1 MSEDLAK
8 KHYLPV
14 ELSTLRAWII
24 AAICVN
30 MAIIPLE
37 WLRSG
42 DGAMLSILD
51 VAILVFLLMML
62 PEKEAKAKRDF
73 SILVAGIAMIS
84 AILRLATSKLVVF
97 DYWARAWLFIPAA
110 LALWWI
116 SSPHVSAWIS
126 GTMTTEGSERGLARN
141 SKLKPKL
148 SALGVHI
155 ILLHAVT
162 IVLIPVIWILDVAIS
177 PGNILGGDVFDQFS
191 SEHFTKVLGGEAFWI
206 WLRNSIIV
214 SIGTTLLG
222 LLLAVPAGYAFSRFK
237 FKGREPAMFS
247 FLLVQMF
254 PGIIILVPYFLVMKS
269 LGLLNSWLGLVL
281 AYSVTALPLCVWML
295 KGFFDTV
302 PRELE
307 EAALLDG
314 CTQPQVFRKVI
325 LPLSLPAVAVTA
337 LFSFLAAWN
346 EFLLALTFNTSNDMY
361 TLPVG
366 LASMISATGQAWGDF
381 AAASILVSIPV
392 VLLFII
398 FQRFLIEGL
407 SAGGVKG

>member
-1 MSEDLAK
+1 MSGDLAK
-8 KHYLPV
+8 KHYRPV
-14 ELSTLRAWII
+14 ELSILRTWII
-24 AAICVN
+24 TAIFVN
-30 MAIIPLE
+30 IAIIPIE
-37 WLRSG
+37 WLRTG

-51 VAILVFLLMML
+51 VAILVILLMMF
-62 PEKEAKAKRDF
+62 PEKQESAKRDF
-73 SILVAGIAMIS
+73 AILVAGVAMIS
-84 AILRLATSKLVVF
+84 AILRLATSDLVIF
-97 DYWARAWLFIPAA
+97 DYWARAWLLIPAA
-110 LALWWI
+110 ITIWWI
-116 SSPHVSAWIS
+116 SSPHVSAWVK
-126 GTMTTEGSERGLARN
+126 GTMTTENAAKGLARN
-141 SKLKPKL
+141 RNLAPKL

-155 ILLHAVT
+155 ILLHAVVL
-162 IVLIPVIWILDVAIS
+162 VLIPVIWILDIALS
-177 PGNILGGDVFDQFS
+177 PGNTLSGALFDQFS
-191 SEHFTKVLGGEAFWI
+191 TEHFSKILQGESFWI

-214 SIGTTLLG
+214 SVGTTILG
-222 LLLAVPAGYAFSRFK
+222 LALAIPAGYAFSRFK
-237 FKGREPAMFS
+237 FSGREPAMFS

-302 PRELE
+302 PKELE
-307 EAALLDG
+307 EAAILDG
-314 CTQPQVFRKVI
+314 CNQTQVFRKVI
-325 LPLSLPAVAVTA
+325 LPLSVPAIAVTA

-346 EFLLALTFNTSNDMY
+346 EFLLALTFNTSNEMY

-366 LASMISATGQAWGDF
+366 LASMISSTSQAWGDF

-392 VLLFII
+392 VLLFIL

>member
-1 MSEDLAK
+1 MSKDLAK
-8 KHYLPV
+8 KHYQPV
-14 ELSTLRAWII
+14 ELSTLRTWII
-24 AAICVN
+24 TAIFVN
-30 MAIIPLE
+30 IAIIPIE
-37 WLRSG
+37 WLRTG

-51 VAILVFLLMML
+51 VAILAMLLMMF
-62 PEKEAKAKRDF
+62 PEQQENAKRDF
-73 SILVAGIAMIS
+73 AILVAGIAMIS
-84 AILRLATSKLVVF
+84 AILRLGTSDLVIF
-97 DYWARAWLFIPAA
+97 DFWARAWLLIPAVITI
-110 LALWWI
+110 WWI
-116 SSPHVSAWIS
+116 SSPHVSAWVK
-126 GTMTTEGSERGLARN
+126 GTMTTESAAKGLARN
-141 SKLKPKL
+141 RQLAPKL

-155 ILLHAVT
+155 ILLHAVVL
-162 IVLIPVIWILDVAIS
+162 VLIPVIWILDIALS
-177 PGNILGGDVFDQFS
+177 PGNTLGSALFDQFS
-191 SEHFTKVLGGEAFWI
+191 TEHFSKILHGESFWV

-214 SIGTTLLG
+214 SVGTTILG
-222 LLLAVPAGYAFSRFK
+222 LALAIPAGYAFSRFK
-237 FKGREPAMFS
+237 FSGREPAMFS

-302 PRELE
+302 PKELE
-307 EAALLDG
+307 EAAILDG
-314 CTQPQVFRKVI
+314 CNQAQVFRKVI
-325 LPLSLPAVAVTA
+325 LPLSVPAIAVTA

-366 LASMISATGQAWGDF
+366 LASMISTTNQAWGDF

>member
-8 KHYLPV
+8 RHYRPV
-14 ELSTLRAWII
+14 ELSTLRTWII
-24 AAICVN
+24 TAIFVN
-30 MAIIPLE
+30 VAIIPIE
-37 WLRSG
+37 WLRTG

-51 VAILVFLLMML
+51 VAILAILLMMF
-62 PEKEAKAKRDF
+62 PEQQENAKRDF
-73 SILVAGIAMIS
+73 AILVAGVAMIS
-84 AILRLATSKLVVF
+84 AVLRLATSDLVIF
-97 DYWARAWLFIPAA
+97 DFWARGWLLIPAA
-110 LALWWI
+110 ISIWWI
-116 SSPHVSAWIS
+116 SSPHVSAWVK
-126 GTMTTEGSERGLARN
+126 GTMTTETAAKGLARN
-141 SKLKPKL
+141 RHLSPKL

-155 ILLHAVT
+155 ILLHAVVL
-162 IVLIPVIWILDVAIS
+162 VLIPVIWILDIALS
-177 PGNILGGDVFDQFS
+177 PGNTLGSALFDQFS
-191 SEHFTKVLGGEAFWI
+191 TEHFSKILHGESFWV

-214 SIGTTLLG
+214 SVGTTILG
-222 LLLAVPAGYAFSRFK
+222 LALAIPAGYAFSRFK
-237 FKGREPAMFS
+237 FSGREPAMFS

-295 KGFFDTV
+295 KGFFDTI
-302 PRELE
+302 PKELE
-307 EAALLDG
+307 EAAILDG
-314 CTQPQVFRKVI
+314 CNQAQVFRKVI
-325 LPLSLPAVAVTA
+325 LPLSIPAVAVTA

-346 EFLLALTFNTSNDMY
+346 EFLLALTFNTSNEMY

-366 LASMISATGQAWGDF
+366 LASMISSTSQAWGDF

-392 VLLFII
+392 VLLFIL

>member
-1 MSEDLAK
+1 MSKDLAK
-8 KHYLPV
+8 KHYQPV
-14 ELSTLRAWII
+14 ELSTLRTWII
-24 AAICVN
+24 TAIFVN
-30 MAIIPLE
+30 IAIIPIE
-37 WLRSG
+37 WLRTG

-51 VAILVFLLMML
+51 VAILAMLLMMF
-62 PEKEAKAKRDF
+62 PEQQENAKRDF
-73 SILVAGIAMIS
+73 AILVAGIAMIS
-84 AILRLATSKLVVF
+84 AILRLGTSDLVIF
-97 DYWARAWLFIPAA
+97 DFWARAWLLIPAVITI
-110 LALWWI
+110 WWI
-116 SSPHVSAWIS
+116 SSPHVSACVK
-126 GTMTTEGSERGLARN
+126 GTMTTESAAKGLARN
-141 SKLKPKL
+141 RQLAPKL

-155 ILLHAVT
+155 ILLHAVVL
-162 IVLIPVIWILDVAIS
+162 VLIPVIWILDIALS
-177 PGNILGGDVFDQFS
+177 PGNTLGSALFDQFS
-191 SEHFTKVLGGEAFWI
+191 TEHFSKILHGESFWV

-214 SIGTTLLG
+214 SVGTTILG
-222 LLLAVPAGYAFSRFK
+222 LALAIPAGYAFSRFK
-237 FKGREPAMFS
+237 FSGREPAMFS

-302 PRELE
+302 PKELE
-307 EAALLDG
+307 EAAILDG
-314 CTQPQVFRKVI
+314 CNQAQVFRKVI
-325 LPLSLPAVAVTA
+325 LPLSVPAIAVTA

-366 LASMISATGQAWGDF
+366 LASMISTTNQAWGDF

>member
-8 KHYLPV
+8 KHYRPV
-14 ELSTLRAWII
+14 ELSTLRTWII
-24 AAICVN
+24 TAIFVN
-30 MAIIPLE
+30 IAIIPIE
-37 WLRSG
+37 WLRTG

-51 VAILVFLLMML
+51 VAILVILLMMF
-62 PEKEAKAKRDF
+62 PEKQESAKRDF
-73 SILVAGIAMIS
+73 AILVGGVAMIS
-84 AILRLATSKLVVF
+84 AILRLATSDLVIF
-97 DYWARAWLFIPAA
+97 DYWARAWLLLPAA
-110 LALWWI
+110 ITVWWI
-116 SSPHVSAWIS
+116 SSPHVSAWVK
-126 GTMTTEGSERGLARN
+126 GTMTTETAAKGLARN
-141 SKLKPKL
+141 RNLAPKL

-155 ILLHAVT
+155 ILLHAVVL
-162 IVLIPVIWILDVAIS
+162 VLIPVIWILDIALS
-177 PGNILGGDVFDQFS
+177 PGNTLSGALFDQFS
-191 SEHFTKVLGGEAFWI
+191 TEHFSKILQGESFWI

-214 SIGTTLLG
+214 SVGTTILG
-222 LLLAVPAGYAFSRFK
+222 LALAIPAGYAFSRFK
-237 FKGREPAMFS
+237 FSGREPAMFS

-302 PRELE
+302 PKELE
-307 EAALLDG
+307 EAAILDG
-314 CTQPQVFRKVI
+314 CNQAQVFRKVI
-325 LPLSLPAVAVTA
+325 LPLSVPAIAVTA

-346 EFLLALTFNTSNDMY
+346 EFLLALTFNTSNEMY

-366 LASMISATGQAWGDF
+366 LASMISSTSQAWGDF

-392 VLLFII
+392 VLLFIL